1 MTIEVA
7 VIGIDG
13 SGKSS
18 NILQS
23 AAFLGEDHSVVVLGW
38 KSIAYIEGGSICYL
52 SSQKTG
58 KCPGYLER
66 LSFLSTRIRTTWY
79 RLRKAA
85 LLRGLDPAFC
95 IEDRDLV
102 LDPSILAISYL
113 PVIRRAS
120 VSTRVRFMSSLTRG
134 RLSDVYVY
142 LDIRPQTAFER
153 VCLRHR
159 QEGKKLSAHENLQH
173 LSQLRSEYESG
184 LAFLECSRIPVCR
197 VNTEQRTVEECSR
210 EIVAFLRQVYAGKV

>member
-23 AAFLGEDHSVVVLGW
+23 AAYLGEDHSVVVLGW
-38 KSIAYIEGGSICYL
+38 KSITYIEEGRICYL

-66 LSFLSTRIRTTWY
+66 LSFLSTRLRTTWY
-79 RLRKAA
+79 RIRKAS
-85 LLRGLDPAFC
+85 LVKGLDPTFC

-113 PVIRRAS
+113 PVIRRAT
-120 VSTRVRFMSSLTRG
+120 VSARVRFMKGLTGG
-134 RLSDVYVY
+134 RLSDVYIY
-142 LDIRPQTAFER
+142 LDISPQNAYER
-153 VCLRHR
+153 VCLRHQ

-184 LAFLECSRIPVCR
+184 LNFLEDSQIPVCR
-197 VNTEQRTVEECSR
+197 VNTEQRTVEDCSR
-210 EIVAFLRQVYAGKV
+210 EIVDFLRQLYAGRI